1 MFENKLPPK
10 IQGQLLKGI
19 SLHGLCRIA
28 NFGHWTEKKKKEKDE
43 GDVLALNSQWGSYRI
58 NSRAKHLGFKLQDFS
73 LKSCI

>member
-43 GDVLALNSQWGSYRI
+43 GDVLALNSQ
-58 NSRAKHLGFKLQDFS
+58 
-73 LKSCI
+73 